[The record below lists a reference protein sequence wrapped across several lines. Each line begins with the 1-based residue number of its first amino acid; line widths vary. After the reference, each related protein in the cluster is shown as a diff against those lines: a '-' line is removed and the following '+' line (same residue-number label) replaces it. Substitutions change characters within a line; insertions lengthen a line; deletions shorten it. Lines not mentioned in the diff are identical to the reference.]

1 MSFITVQHRNP
12 GRVTKRLDRWSQ
24 IFGSNLITETL
35 EKQMDITYQA
45 VYKMAPVRT
54 GYLRSTIKV
63 SSGKNFAQIA
73 VTAYYAYYVSE
84 GISRGGRTR
93 IANPF
98 WKTNIASLSIETI
111 IVVRNL
117 FTSAF

>member
-24 IFGSNLITETL
+24 IFGSNLIVETI
-35 EKQMDITYQA
+35 EKQLDITYQA
-45 VYKMAPVRT
+45 VYKMAPYKT

-63 SSGKNFAQIA
+63 ASGKDYAQIS
-73 VTAYYAYYVSE
+73 VGAYYAYYLHT
-84 GISRGGRTR
+84 GTRGRPM
-93 IANPF
+93 NPF

-117 FTSAF
+117 FTQSF